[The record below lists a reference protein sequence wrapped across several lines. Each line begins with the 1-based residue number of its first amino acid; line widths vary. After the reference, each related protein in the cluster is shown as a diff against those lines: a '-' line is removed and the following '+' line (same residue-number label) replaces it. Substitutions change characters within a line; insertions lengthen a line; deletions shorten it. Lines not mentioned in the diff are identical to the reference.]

1 MNRPRRAKHE
11 EKASGVREH
20 PDSSCVENNLNFNEI
35 ISIPIYC
42 DFEVALFA
50 IREAFAGL
58 SSSLKGRF
66 RCACE
71 VVVSARC
78 ESSSRNVWFLVAE
91 GHCVAAKRG
100 GEQPEANVRSVG

>member
-1 MNRPRRAKHE
+1 MTTECGDDPVGMQSWAY
-11 EKASGVREH
+11 H
-20 PDSSCVENNLNFNEI
+20 PSNVKLPFLSHFNENDHL
-35 ISIPIYC
+35 IYYPLAPLR
-42 DFEVALFA
+42 FGEGRF
-50 IREAFAGL
+50 FG
-58 SSSLKGRF
+58 LKGRF
-66 RCACE
+66 WCACE